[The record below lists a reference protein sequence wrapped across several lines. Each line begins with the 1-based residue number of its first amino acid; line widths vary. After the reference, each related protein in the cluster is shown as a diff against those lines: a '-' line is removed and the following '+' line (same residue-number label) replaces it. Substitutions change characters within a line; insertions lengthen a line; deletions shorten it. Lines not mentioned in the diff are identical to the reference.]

1 MNDPQDKPPKAASKE
16 EALQWLRNNAD
27 KMKRHAQI
35 LARRYK
41 ENLKR

>member
-1 MNDPQDKPPKAASKE
+1 MNDPQEKPPKAASKE
-16 EALQWLRNNAD
+16 EALQLLKNNAE
-27 KMKRHAQI
+27 KMKRQAQL